1 MHISI
6 NSHYMRIHRHIRL
19 TISKSSTMKNQNLP
33 SFSTHKDGTQEFNFK
48 APSSWAELSEEQLR
62 YVLYILSSN
71 RDKIVAKCH
80 LLVRFCGLEVH
91 KHTRTGWKCSVLCSV
106 PGEMPK
112 RKVLYISSAEILSL
126 LKNFDFIDKFTDFRP
141 LQRASDVL
149 LTAVD
154 SMLHD
159 VSFYDYLNIEKN
171 YQLFM
176 LNQEDKFLSKM
187 AHLMYRT
194 ADGSADETAHFE
206 PYELLGVFMWFSNVK
221 EYFAANF
228 THFFKPAREGGELRR
243 VDILPAMQAQ
253 IRALTDGDVTKQQAV
268 YNTDCWAALTE
279 LDNKAREAE
288 EFKER
293 NRQNS

>member
-1 MHISI
+1 
-6 NSHYMRIHRHIRL
+6 
-19 TISKSSTMKNQNLP
+19 MKNQNLP

-112 RKVLYISSAEILSL
+112 RKVLYISTAEILSL

-176 LNQEDKFLSKM
+176 LNQEDKFLQKM

-194 ADGSADETAHFE
+194 ADGSADKTAHFE
-206 PYELLGVFMWFSNVK
+206 PYELLGVFMWFSSVK

>member
-1 MHISI
+1 
-6 NSHYMRIHRHIRL
+6 
-19 TISKSSTMKNQNLP
+19 MKNQNLP

-48 APSSWAELSEEQLR
+48 APSSWAELSEDQLR
-62 YVLYILSSN
+62 YVLSVMSIHH
-71 RDKIVAKCH
+71 DHIVIKCY
-80 LLVRFCGLEVH
+80 LLARFCGLTVH
-91 KHTRTGWKCSVLCSV
+91 KYTRTGWKCSVKC
-106 PGEMPK
+106 GESDENGDTK
-112 RKVLYISSAEILSL
+112 TGKVCERVLYISAAEILSL

-176 LNQEDKFLSKM
+176 LNQEDKFLQKM

-206 PYELLGVFMWFSNVK
+206 PYELLGVFIWFSSVK

>member
-1 MHISI
+1 
-6 NSHYMRIHRHIRL
+6 
-19 TISKSSTMKNQNLP
+19 MKNQNLP

-91 KHTRTGWKCSVLCSV
+91 KHTRTGWKCSVLCYVS
-106 PGEMPK
+106 GERPK

-176 LNQEDKFLSKM
+176 LKQEDRFLLKM

-194 ADGSADETAHFE
+194 AGGSSDETANFE
-206 PYELLGVFMWFSNVK
+206 PYELLGVFMWFSSVK

-228 THFFKPAREGGELRR
+228 PHFFRPAKEGRELRR
-243 VDILPAMQAQ
+243 EDILPAMQAQ
-253 IRALTDGDVTKQQAV
+253 IRALTDGDVTKLQAV

-288 EFKER
+288 EFRKR
-293 NRQNS
+293 NRQNN

>member
-1 MHISI
+1 
-6 NSHYMRIHRHIRL
+6 
-19 TISKSSTMKNQNLP
+19 MKNQNLP

-48 APSSWAELSEEQLR
+48 APSSWAELSEDQLR
-62 YVLYILSSN
+62 YVLSVMSIHHD
-71 RDKIVAKCH
+71 RIVIKCY
-80 LLVRFCGLEVH
+80 LLARFCGLTVH
-91 KHTRTGWKCSVLCSV
+91 KYTRTGWKCSVKC
-106 PGEMPK
+106 GESGENGDAK
-112 RKVLYISSAEILSL
+112 TGKVCERVLYISAAEILSL
-126 LKNFDFIDKFTDFRP
+126 LRNFDFIDKFTDFRP

-176 LNQEDKFLSKM
+176 LNQEDKFLQKM

-194 ADGSADETAHFE
+194 EDGSADETAHFE
-206 PYELLGVFMWFSNVK
+206 PYELLGVFMWFSSVK

-228 THFFKPAREGGELRR
+228 PHFFKPAREGGELRR

>member
-1 MHISI
+1 
-6 NSHYMRIHRHIRL
+6 
-19 TISKSSTMKNQNLP
+19 MKNQNLP
-33 SFSTHKDGTQEFNFK
+33 SFSIHKDGTQEFNFK

-62 YVLYILSSN
+62 YVLSVMSIHH
-71 RDKIVAKCH
+71 DHIVIKCY
-80 LLVRFCGLEVH
+80 LLARFCGLTVH
-91 KHTRTGWKCSVLCSV
+91 KYTRTGWKCSVKCDENDENGDSKTGKV
-106 PGEMPK
+106 CE
-112 RKVLYISSAEILSL
+112 RVLYISAAEILSL

-176 LNQEDKFLSKM
+176 LNQEDKFLQKM

-194 ADGSADETAHFE
+194 EDGSADETAHFE
-206 PYELLGVFMWFSNVK
+206 PYELLGVFIWFSSVK

-228 THFFKPAREGGELRR
+228 PHFFKPAKEGGELRR

>member
-1 MHISI
+1 
-6 NSHYMRIHRHIRL
+6 
-19 TISKSSTMKNQNLP
+19 MKNQNLP
-33 SFSTHKDGTQEFNFK
+33 SFLIHKDGIQEFNFK
-48 APSSWAELSEEQLR
+48 APSSWAELSEDQLR
-62 YVLYILSSN
+62 YVLSVMSIHH
-71 RDKIVAKCH
+71 DHIVIKCY
-80 LLVRFCGLEVH
+80 LLARFCGLTVH
-91 KHTRTGWKCSVLCSV
+91 KYTRTGWKCSVKCDESGKNGDSKTGKV
-106 PGEMPK
+106 RE
-112 RKVLYISSAEILSL
+112 RVLYISAAEILSL

-141 LQRASDVL
+141 LQRATDVL

-206 PYELLGVFMWFSNVK
+206 PYELLGVFMWFSSVK

>member
-1 MHISI
+1 
-6 NSHYMRIHRHIRL
+6 
-19 TISKSSTMKNQNLP
+19 MKNQNLP
-33 SFSTHKDGTQEFNFK
+33 SFSTHKDGTQEFNFE
-48 APSSWAELSEEQLR
+48 APSSWAELSEDQLR
-62 YVLYILSSN
+62 YVLSVMSIHH
-71 RDKIVAKCH
+71 DHIVIKCY
-80 LLVRFCGLEVH
+80 LLARFCGLTVH
-91 KHTRTGWKCSVLCSV
+91 KYTRTGWKCSVKCEESDENGDSKTGKV
-106 PGEMPK
+106 CE
-112 RKVLYISSAEILSL
+112 RVLYISAAEILSL

-206 PYELLGVFMWFSNVK
+206 PYELLGVFIWFSSVK

>member
-1 MHISI
+1 
-6 NSHYMRIHRHIRL
+6 
-19 TISKSSTMKNQNLP
+19 MKNQNLP

-62 YVLYILSSN
+62 YVLSVMSIHH
-71 RDKIVAKCH
+71 DHIVIKCN
-80 LLVRFCGLEVH
+80 LLARFCGLTVH
-91 KHTRTGWKCSVLCSV
+91 KYTRTGWKCSVKCDES
-106 PGEMPK
+106 GENGDARIGK
-112 RKVLYISSAEILSL
+112 VRERVLYISAAEILSL

-187 AHLMYRT
+187 AHIMYRT

-206 PYELLGVFMWFSNVK
+206 PYELLGVFMWFSCVK

>member
-1 MHISI
+1 
-6 NSHYMRIHRHIRL
+6 
-19 TISKSSTMKNQNLP
+19 MKNQNLP

-62 YVLYILSSN
+62 YVLTVMSIHH
-71 RDKIVAKCH
+71 DHIVIKCY
-80 LLVRFCGLEVH
+80 LLARFCGLTVH
-91 KHTRTGWKCSVLCSV
+91 KYTRTGWKCSVKCDES
-106 PGEMPK
+106 GENGDSK
-112 RKVLYISSAEILSL
+112 TGKVRERVLYISAAEILSL

-176 LNQEDKFLSKM
+176 LNQEDKFLQKM

-194 ADGSADETAHFE
+194 EDGSADETAHFE
-206 PYELLGVFMWFSNVK
+206 PYELLGVFMWFSSVK

-243 VDILPAMQAQ
+243 VDILPAMQVQ

>member
-1 MHISI
+1 
-6 NSHYMRIHRHIRL
+6 
-19 TISKSSTMKNQNLP
+19 MKNQNLP
-33 SFSTHKDGTQEFNFK
+33 SFLIHKDGTQEFNFK
-48 APSSWAELSEEQLR
+48 APSTWAELSEEQLR
-62 YVLYILSSN
+62 YVLSVMSIHH
-71 RDKIVAKCH
+71 DHIVIKCY
-80 LLVRFCGLEVH
+80 LLARFCGLTVH
-91 KHTRTGWKCSVLCSV
+91 KYTRTGWKCSVKCDES
-106 PGEMPK
+106 GENGDAKIGKVRK
-112 RKVLYISSAEILSL
+112 RVLYISAAEILSL

-206 PYELLGVFMWFSNVK
+206 PYELLGVFMWFSSVK

>member
-1 MHISI
+1 
-6 NSHYMRIHRHIRL
+6 
-19 TISKSSTMKNQNLP
+19 MKNQNLP

-62 YVLYILSSN
+62 YVLSVMSIHH
-71 RDKIVAKCH
+71 DHIVIKCY
-80 LLVRFCGLEVH
+80 LLARFCGLTVH
-91 KHTRTGWKCSVLCSV
+91 KYTRTGWKCSVKCDES
-106 PGEMPK
+106 GENGDSK
-112 RKVLYISSAEILSL
+112 TGKVRERVLYISAAEILSL

-141 LQRASDVL
+141 LQRASNVL

-206 PYELLGVFMWFSNVK
+206 PYELLGVFMWFSSVK

>member
-1 MHISI
+1 
-6 NSHYMRIHRHIRL
+6 
-19 TISKSSTMKNQNLP
+19 MKNQNLP
-33 SFSTHKDGTQEFNFK
+33 SFSIHKDGTQEFNFE
-48 APSSWAELSEEQLR
+48 APSSWAELSEDQLR
-62 YVLYILSSN
+62 YVLTVMSIHH
-71 RDKIVAKCH
+71 DHIVIKCY
-80 LLVRFCGLEVH
+80 LLARFCGLTVH
-91 KHTRTGWKCSVLCSV
+91 KYTRTGWKCSVKC
-106 PGEMPK
+106 GENGENGDAK
-112 RKVLYISSAEILSL
+112 TGKVCERVLYISAAEILSL
-126 LKNFDFIDKFTDFRP
+126 LRNFDFIDKFTDFRP

-194 ADGSADETAHFE
+194 ADGSADETANFE
-206 PYELLGVFMWFSNVK
+206 PYELLGVFMWFSSVK

>member
-1 MHISI
+1 
-6 NSHYMRIHRHIRL
+6 
-19 TISKSSTMKNQNLP
+19 MKNQNLP
-33 SFSTHKDGTQEFNFK
+33 SFSIHKDGTQEFNFK
-48 APSSWAELSEEQLR
+48 APSSWAELSEDQLR
-62 YVLYILSSN
+62 YVLSVMSIHHD
-71 RDKIVAKCH
+71 RIVIKCY
-80 LLVRFCGLEVH
+80 LLARFCGLTVH
-91 KHTRTGWKCSVLCSV
+91 KYTRTGWKCSVKC
-106 PGEMPK
+106 GESGENGDAK
-112 RKVLYISSAEILSL
+112 TGKVCERVLYISAAEILSL
-126 LKNFDFIDKFTDFRP
+126 LRNFDFIDKFTDFRP

-176 LNQEDKFLSKM
+176 LNQEDKFLQKM

-194 ADGSADETAHFE
+194 EDGSADETAHFE
-206 PYELLGVFMWFSNVK
+206 PYELLGVFMWFSSVK

-243 VDILPAMQAQ
+243 EDILPAMQAQ

>member
-1 MHISI
+1 ME
-6 NSHYMRIHRHIRL
+6 
-19 TISKSSTMKNQNLP
+19 NQNLP

-62 YVLYILSSN
+62 YVLYILSLY
-71 RDKIVAKCH
+71 RDKTVAKCH

-91 KHTRTGWKCSVLCSV
+91 KYTRTGWKCSVLCYVS
-106 PGEMPK
+106 GERPK

-194 ADGSADETAHFE
+194 ADGSADETANFE
-206 PYELLGVFMWFSNVK
+206 PYELLGVFMWFSSVK

>member
-1 MHISI
+1 
-6 NSHYMRIHRHIRL
+6 
-19 TISKSSTMKNQNLP
+19 MKNQNQP

-48 APSSWAELSEEQLR
+48 APSSWAELSEDQLR
-62 YVLYILSSN
+62 YVLSVMSIHH
-71 RDKIVAKCH
+71 DHIVIKCY
-80 LLVRFCGLEVH
+80 LLARFCGLTVH
-91 KHTRTGWKCSVLCSV
+91 KYTRTGWKCSVKC
-106 PGEMPK
+106 GESDENGDTK
-112 RKVLYISSAEILSL
+112 TGKVCERVLYISAAEILSL

-176 LNQEDKFLSKM
+176 LNQEDKFLQKM

-206 PYELLGVFMWFSNVK
+206 PYELLGVFIWFSSVK
-221 EYFAANF
+221 EYFDANF

>member
-1 MHISI
+1 
-6 NSHYMRIHRHIRL
+6 
-19 TISKSSTMKNQNLP
+19 MKNQNLP

-48 APSSWAELSEEQLR
+48 APSSWAELSEDQLR
-62 YVLYILSSN
+62 YVLSVMSIHH
-71 RDKIVAKCH
+71 DHIVIKCY
-80 LLVRFCGLEVH
+80 LLARFCGLTVH
-91 KHTRTGWKCSVLCSV
+91 KYTRTGWKCSVKC
-106 PGEMPK
+106 GESDENGDTK
-112 RKVLYISSAEILSL
+112 TGKVCERVLYISAAEILSL

-176 LNQEDKFLSKM
+176 LNQEDKFLQKM

-206 PYELLGVFMWFSNVK
+206 PYELLGVFIWFSSVK

-228 THFFKPAREGGELRR
+228 THFFKPAREDGELRR

>member
-1 MHISI
+1 
-6 NSHYMRIHRHIRL
+6 
-19 TISKSSTMKNQNLP
+19 MKNQDLP

-48 APSSWAELSEEQLR
+48 APSSWAELSEDQLR
-62 YVLYILSSN
+62 YVLSVMSIHH
-71 RDKIVAKCH
+71 DHIVIKCY
-80 LLVRFCGLEVH
+80 LLARFCGLTVH
-91 KHTRTGWKCSVLCSV
+91 KYTRTGWKCSVKCEESDENGDSKTGKV
-106 PGEMPK
+106 CE
-112 RKVLYISSAEILSL
+112 RVLYISAAEILSL

-206 PYELLGVFMWFSNVK
+206 PFELLGVFMWFSSVK

-228 THFFKPAREGGELRR
+228 PHFFKPAREGGELRR

>member
-1 MHISI
+1 
-6 NSHYMRIHRHIRL
+6 
-19 TISKSSTMKNQNLP
+19 MKNQDLP
-33 SFSTHKDGTQEFNFK
+33 SFSIHKDGTQEFNFK
-48 APSSWAELSEEQLR
+48 APSSWAELSEKQLR
-62 YVLYILSSN
+62 YVLSVMSIHH
-71 RDKIVAKCH
+71 DHIVIKCY
-80 LLVRFCGLEVH
+80 LLARFCGLNIH
-91 KHTRTGWKCSVLCSV
+91 KHTRTGWKCSVMCWTGDGKGDNKAGKV
-106 PGEMPK
+106 RE
-112 RKVLYISSAEILSL
+112 RVLYISTAEILSL
-126 LKNFDFIDKFTDFRP
+126 TKNFDFIDKFTDFRP

-176 LNQEDKFLSKM
+176 LNQEDRFLSKM

-194 ADGSADETAHFE
+194 EDGSADETAHFE
-206 PYELLGVFMWFSNVK
+206 PYELLGVFMWFSSVK

-228 THFFKPAREGGELRR
+228 PHFFKPAREGGELRR

-253 IRALTDGDVTKQQAV
+253 IRVLTDGDVTKQQAV

>member
-1 MHISI
+1 
-6 NSHYMRIHRHIRL
+6 
-19 TISKSSTMKNQNLP
+19 MKNQNLP
-33 SFSTHKDGTQEFNFK
+33 SFSIHKDGTQEFNFK
-48 APSSWAELSEEQLR
+48 APSSWAELSEDQLR
-62 YVLYILSSN
+62 YVLSVMSIHHD
-71 RDKIVAKCH
+71 RIVIKCY
-80 LLVRFCGLEVH
+80 LLARFCGLTVH
-91 KHTRTGWKCSVLCSV
+91 KYTRTGWKCSVKC
-106 PGEMPK
+106 GESGENGDAK
-112 RKVLYISSAEILSL
+112 TGKVCERVLYISAAEILSL
-126 LKNFDFIDKFTDFRP
+126 LRNFDFIDKFTDFRP

-176 LNQEDKFLSKM
+176 LNQEDKFLQKM

-194 ADGSADETAHFE
+194 EDGSADETAHFE
-206 PYELLGVFMWFSNVK
+206 PYELLGVFMWFSSVK

-228 THFFKPAREGGELRR
+228 PHFFKPAREGGELRR
-243 VDILPAMQAQ
+243 EDILPAMQAQ

>member
-1 MHISI
+1 
-6 NSHYMRIHRHIRL
+6 
-19 TISKSSTMKNQNLP
+19 MKNQNLP

-62 YVLYILSSN
+62 YVLSVMSIHHD
-71 RDKIVAKCH
+71 RIVIKCY
-80 LLVRFCGLEVH
+80 LLARFCGLTVH
-91 KHTRTGWKCSVLCSV
+91 KYTRTGWKCSVKCDES
-106 PGEMPK
+106 GENGDAK
-112 RKVLYISSAEILSL
+112 IGKVRERVLYISAAEILSL

>member
-1 MHISI
+1 
-6 NSHYMRIHRHIRL
+6 
-19 TISKSSTMKNQNLP
+19 MKNQNLP

-48 APSSWAELSEEQLR
+48 APSSWAELSEDQLR
-62 YVLYILSSN
+62 YVLSVMSIHH
-71 RDKIVAKCH
+71 DHIVIKCY
-80 LLVRFCGLEVH
+80 LLARFCGLTVH
-91 KHTRTGWKCSVLCSV
+91 KYTRTGWKCSVKC
-106 PGEMPK
+106 GESDENGDTK
-112 RKVLYISSAEILSL
+112 TGKVCERVLYISAAEILSL
-126 LKNFDFIDKFTDFRP
+126 LRNFDFIDKFTDFRP

-176 LNQEDKFLSKM
+176 LNQEDKFLQKM

-206 PYELLGVFMWFSNVK
+206 PYELLGVFMWFSSVK

>member
-1 MHISI
+1 
-6 NSHYMRIHRHIRL
+6 
-19 TISKSSTMKNQNLP
+19 MKNQNLP

-48 APSSWAELSEEQLR
+48 SPSSWAELSEEQLR
-62 YVLYILSSN
+62 YVLSVMSIHH
-71 RDKIVAKCH
+71 DHIVIKCY
-80 LLVRFCGLEVH
+80 LLARFCGLTVH
-91 KHTRTGWKCSVLCSV
+91 KYTRTGWKCSVKCDES
-106 PGEMPK
+106 GENGDAK
-112 RKVLYISSAEILSL
+112 IGKVRERVLYISAAEILSL

-206 PYELLGVFMWFSNVK
+206 PYELLGVFMWFSSVK

>member
-1 MHISI
+1 
-6 NSHYMRIHRHIRL
+6 
-19 TISKSSTMKNQNLP
+19 MKNQNLP
-33 SFSTHKDGTQEFNFK
+33 SFSTHKDGTQEFDFK

-62 YVLYILSSN
+62 YVLSVMSIHH
-71 RDKIVAKCH
+71 DHIVIKCY
-80 LLVRFCGLEVH
+80 LLARFCGLTVH
-91 KHTRTGWKCSVLCSV
+91 KYTRTGWKCSVKC
-106 PGEMPK
+106 GESDENGDTK
-112 RKVLYISSAEILSL
+112 TGKVRERVLYISAAEILSL
-126 LKNFDFIDKFTDFRP
+126 LKNFDFIDKFTNFRP

-176 LNQEDKFLSKM
+176 LNQEDKFLQKM
-187 AHLMYRT
+187 AHLLYRT
-194 ADGSADETAHFE
+194 EDGSADETAHFE
-206 PYELLGVFMWFSNVK
+206 PYELLGVFIWFSSVK

-228 THFFKPAREGGELRR
+228 PHFFKPAREGGELRR

>member
-1 MHISI
+1 
-6 NSHYMRIHRHIRL
+6 
-19 TISKSSTMKNQNLP
+19 MKNQNLP

-62 YVLYILSSN
+62 YVLSVMSIHH
-71 RDKIVAKCH
+71 DHIVIKCY
-80 LLVRFCGLEVH
+80 LLARFCGLTVH
-91 KHTRTGWKCSVLCSV
+91 KYTRTGWKCSVKC
-106 PGEMPK
+106 GESDENGDTK
-112 RKVLYISSAEILSL
+112 TGKVRERVLYISAAEILSL
-126 LKNFDFIDKFTDFRP
+126 LKNFDFIDKFADFRP

-171 YQLFM
+171 YQLYM

-206 PYELLGVFMWFSNVK
+206 PYELLGVFMWFSSVK

-228 THFFKPAREGGELRR
+228 PHFFKPAKEGGELRR

-293 NRQNS
+293 NRKNS

>member
-1 MHISI
+1 
-6 NSHYMRIHRHIRL
+6 
-19 TISKSSTMKNQNLP
+19 MKNQNLP

-62 YVLYILSSN
+62 YVLSVMSIHH
-71 RDKIVAKCH
+71 DHIVIKCY
-80 LLVRFCGLEVH
+80 LLARFCGLTVH
-91 KHTRTGWKCSVLCSV
+91 KYTRTGWKCSVKCDES
-106 PGEMPK
+106 GENGDGK
-112 RKVLYISSAEILSL
+112 IGKVRERVLYISAAEVLSL

-141 LQRASDVL
+141 LQRAGDVL

-206 PYELLGVFMWFSNVK
+206 PYELLGVFMWFSSVK

-293 NRQNS
+293 NKQNS

>member
-1 MHISI
+1 
-6 NSHYMRIHRHIRL
+6 
-19 TISKSSTMKNQNLP
+19 MKNQNLP

-48 APSSWAELSEEQLR
+48 APSSWAELSEDQLR
-62 YVLYILSSN
+62 YVLSVMSIHHD
-71 RDKIVAKCH
+71 RIVIKCY
-80 LLVRFCGLEVH
+80 LLARFCGLTVH
-91 KHTRTGWKCSVLCSV
+91 KYTRTGWKCSVKC
-106 PGEMPK
+106 GESGENGDAK
-112 RKVLYISSAEILSL
+112 TGKVCERVLYISAAEILSL
-126 LKNFDFIDKFTDFRP
+126 LRNFDFIDKFTDFRP

-176 LNQEDKFLSKM
+176 LNQEDKFLQKM

-206 PYELLGVFMWFSNVK
+206 PYELLGVFMWFSSVK

>member
-1 MHISI
+1 
-6 NSHYMRIHRHIRL
+6 
-19 TISKSSTMKNQNLP
+19 MKNQNLP

-62 YVLYILSSN
+62 YVLSVMSIHH
-71 RDKIVAKCH
+71 DHIVIKCY
-80 LLVRFCGLEVH
+80 LLARFCGLTVH
-91 KHTRTGWKCSVLCSV
+91 KYTRTGWKCSVKCDENDENGDS
-106 PGEMPK
+106 K
-112 RKVLYISSAEILSL
+112 TRKVCERVLYISAAEILSL

-206 PYELLGVFMWFSNVK
+206 PYELLGVFMWFSSVK

>member
-1 MHISI
+1 
-6 NSHYMRIHRHIRL
+6 
-19 TISKSSTMKNQNLP
+19 MKNQNLP

-62 YVLYILSSN
+62 YVLSVMSIHH
-71 RDKIVAKCH
+71 DHIVIKCY
-80 LLVRFCGLEVH
+80 LLARFCGLTVH
-91 KHTRTGWKCSVLCSV
+91 KYTRTGWKCSVKC
-106 PGEMPK
+106 GESDENGDTK
-112 RKVLYISSAEILSL
+112 TGKVRERVLYISAAEILSL
-126 LKNFDFIDKFTDFRP
+126 LKNFDFIDKFTNFRP

-176 LNQEDKFLSKM
+176 LNQEDKFLQKM
-187 AHLMYRT
+187 AHLLYRT
-194 ADGSADETAHFE
+194 EDGSADETAHFE
-206 PYELLGVFMWFSNVK
+206 PYELLGVFIWFSSVK

-228 THFFKPAREGGELRR
+228 PHFFKPAREGGELRR

-293 NRQNS
+293 NRKNS

>member
-1 MHISI
+1 
-6 NSHYMRIHRHIRL
+6 
-19 TISKSSTMKNQNLP
+19 MKNQNLP

-62 YVLYILSSN
+62 YVLSVMSIHH
-71 RDKIVAKCH
+71 DHIVIKCY
-80 LLVRFCGLEVH
+80 LLARFCGLTVH
-91 KHTRTGWKCSVLCSV
+91 KYTRTGWKCSVKCDES
-106 PGEMPK
+106 GENGDAK
-112 RKVLYISSAEILSL
+112 IGKVRERVLYISAAEILSL

-206 PYELLGVFMWFSNVK
+206 PYELLGVFIWFSNVK

>member
-1 MHISI
+1 
-6 NSHYMRIHRHIRL
+6 
-19 TISKSSTMKNQNLP
+19 MKNQNLP

-48 APSSWAELSEEQLR
+48 APSSWAELSENQLR
-62 YVLYILSSN
+62 YVLSVMSIHHD
-71 RDKIVAKCH
+71 RIVIKCY
-80 LLVRFCGLEVH
+80 LLARFCGLTVH
-91 KHTRTGWKCSVLCSV
+91 KYTRTGWKCSVKC
-106 PGEMPK
+106 GESGENGDAK
-112 RKVLYISSAEILSL
+112 TGKVCERVLYISAAEILSL
-126 LKNFDFIDKFTDFRP
+126 LRNFDFIDKFTDFRP

-206 PYELLGVFMWFSNVK
+206 PYELLGVFMWFSSVK

-228 THFFKPAREGGELRR
+228 PHFFKPAKEGGELRR

>member
-1 MHISI
+1 
-6 NSHYMRIHRHIRL
+6 
-19 TISKSSTMKNQNLP
+19 MKNQNLP
-33 SFSTHKDGTQEFNFK
+33 SFSTHKDGTQEFDFK

-62 YVLYILSSN
+62 YVLSVMSIHH
-71 RDKIVAKCH
+71 DHIVIKCY
-80 LLVRFCGLEVH
+80 LLARFCGLTVH
-91 KHTRTGWKCSVLCSV
+91 KYTRTGWKCSVKC
-106 PGEMPK
+106 GESDENGDTK
-112 RKVLYISSAEILSL
+112 TGKVRERVLYISAAEILSL

-176 LNQEDKFLSKM
+176 LNQEDKFLQKM
-187 AHLMYRT
+187 AHLLYRT
-194 ADGSADETAHFE
+194 EDGSADETAHFE
-206 PYELLGVFMWFSNVK
+206 PYELLGVFIWFSSVK

-228 THFFKPAREGGELRR
+228 PHFFKPAREGGELRR

>member
-1 MHISI
+1 
-6 NSHYMRIHRHIRL
+6 
-19 TISKSSTMKNQNLP
+19 MKNQDLP

-62 YVLYILSSN
+62 YVLYILSLY
-71 RDKIVAKCH
+71 RDKTVAKCH

-106 PGEMPK
+106 SGERPK

>member
-1 MHISI
+1 
-6 NSHYMRIHRHIRL
+6 
-19 TISKSSTMKNQNLP
+19 MKNQNLP

-62 YVLYILSSN
+62 YVLSVMSIHH
-71 RDKIVAKCH
+71 DHIVIKCY
-80 LLVRFCGLEVH
+80 LLARFCGLTVH
-91 KHTRTGWKCSVLCSV
+91 KYTRTGWKCSVKC
-106 PGEMPK
+106 GESEENGDTK
-112 RKVLYISSAEILSL
+112 TGKVRERVLYISAAEILSL
-126 LKNFDFIDKFTDFRP
+126 LKNFDFIDKFTNFRP

-176 LNQEDKFLSKM
+176 LNQEDKYLSKM

-194 ADGSADETAHFE
+194 ADGSADKTAHFE
-206 PYELLGVFMWFSNVK
+206 PYELLGVFMWFSSVK

-228 THFFKPAREGGELRR
+228 PHFFKPAKEGGELRR

-293 NRQNS
+293 NRKNS

>member
-1 MHISI
+1 
-6 NSHYMRIHRHIRL
+6 
-19 TISKSSTMKNQNLP
+19 MKNQNLP

-62 YVLYILSSN
+62 YVLSVMSIHHDN
-71 RDKIVAKCH
+71 IVIKCY
-80 LLVRFCGLEVH
+80 LLARFCGLTVH
-91 KHTRTGWKCSVLCSV
+91 KYTRTGWKCSVKC
-106 PGEMPK
+106 GESDENGDTK
-112 RKVLYISSAEILSL
+112 TGKVRERVLYISAAEILSL

-176 LNQEDKFLSKM
+176 LNQEDKYLSKM

-206 PYELLGVFMWFSNVK
+206 PYELLGVFMWFSSVK

-293 NRQNS
+293 NRKNS